1 MFNMMRL
8 WDPLYGRIEMED
20 FEFNLISLPEI
31 QRLRYVRMCNINSLL
46 ITGAS
51 EISRF
56 EHTLGVIHLAKLW
69 LQAHSVPISQGR
81 DLIAAAA
88 LHDMQTGPFGHSMQ
102 YVLEDNSPESEFIH
116 DDIAHGWRSAY
127 HQNTL
132 ANSSFSG
139 KPFGARFLLGAKT
152 DAVAS
157 LIRGEGHYGPLIS
170 GSIDLDNIDN
180 VVRLAFHAGLT
191 TDKDKT
197 LPINL
202 VRGITISDGNLS
214 IKESC
219 IPYITRWQDIRT
231 RLYRFLLHDWAEFS
245 AKGMLTK
252 AIEIAVNCG
261 IVGSDSWLMTDD
273 RFLDFL
279 EDHGLGENQEVREL
293 IRRLRRGDLYYPVAL
308 YESPSINLYS
318 HLSDVSI
325 KNAMEA
331 ELSRALK
338 GRGTKPL
345 IHFILDKNKTERSVS
360 ILLSDHNKV
369 VTIGNNSER
378 LLSGIFISNPKISE
392 SEKMMIADLFKQILT
407 RHGVNSIHGID
418 DPMGRPQ
425 SDTQLKLL

>member
-1 MFNMMRL
+1 MFNLMRS

-20 FEFNLISLPEI
+20 FEFHLISLPEI

-56 EHTLGVIHLAKLW
+56 EHTLGVMHLAKLW
-69 LQAHSVPISQGR
+69 VQSHSVPISQGR

-102 YVLEDNSPESEFIH
+102 YVLEDNSPESGFIH
-116 DDIAHGWRSAY
+116 DDIAHGRRSAY

-139 KPFGARFLLGAKT
+139 NPFGAPFLLGDKT

-191 TDKDKT
+191 NNEDKM
-197 LPINL
+197 LPIDL
-202 VRGITISDGNLS
+202 VHGITVNDGNLS
-214 IKESC
+214 IKENCVSH
-219 IPYITRWQDIRT
+219 ITRWQDLRT

-308 YESPSINLYS
+308 YESPSISLYS
-318 HLSDVSI
+318 QLSDVKI
-325 KNAMEA
+325 KNAIEA

-360 ILLSDHNKV
+360 ILLSESKKILK
-369 VTIGNNSER
+369 IGKNSER
-378 LLSGIFISNPKISE
+378 LLSGIFISNPKIAE

-407 RHGVNSIHGID
+407 KHGARNIHNIE
-418 DPMGRPQ
+418 DPMGSPP
-425 SDTQLKLL
+425 SDIQLKLL